1 MPGELKTDRQKIF
14 WLWVL
19 IFCVSLLVTGI
30 WRVWVWLQPQTALP
44 TQVQP
49 LVTPAPTALAPVT
62 IAPNKAAEEPSTQPV
77 TKAELPA
84 GLKLMIPVEGIK
96 PEQLR
101 DTFNDAR
108 AAGRTHNAIDIMA
121 ARGALVLAAADG
133 EVVRFFNS
141 EAGGIT
147 LYQLNQER
155 NVVFYYA
162 HLERYA
168 DGLLVGQQVKQGEV
182 IAYVGDTGNAGA
194 ENYHLHFAVWLIDD
208 PKRFWDGTNINPY
221 ELLKRR

>member
-1 MPGELKTDRQKIF
+1 MK
-14 WLWVL
+14 L
-19 IFCVSLLVTGI
+19 I
-30 WRVWVWLQPQTALP
+30 
-44 TQVQP
+44 
-49 LVTPAPTALAPVT
+49 
-62 IAPNKAAEEPSTQPV
+62 
-77 TKAELPA
+77 
-84 GLKLMIPVEGIK
+84 IPVQGIK
-96 PEQLR
+96 PDQLR

-108 AAGRTHNAIDIMA
+108 SAGRTHNAIDIMA
-121 ARGALVLAAADG
+121 ARGMPVLAAADG

-168 DGLLVGQQVKQGEV
+168 DGLSVGHQAKQGEV

-194 ENYHLHFAVWLIDD
+194 GNYHLHFAVWLIDD
-208 PKRFWDGTNINPY
+208 PKRFWAGTNINPY

>member
-1 MPGELKTDRQKIF
+1 MAINTDRQKIF

-19 IFCVSLLVTGI
+19 IFGAFLIVAGI
-30 WRVWVWLQPQTALP
+30 WRVWQWLQPQAAFP

-49 LVTPAPTALAPVT
+49 PVISAPAVPAPTTVAPS
-62 IAPNKAAEEPSTQPV
+62 KAAEEPSTQPM
-77 TKAELPA
+77 TEAELPA
-84 GLKLMIPVEGIK
+84 GVKLMIPVEGIK

-108 AAGRTHNAIDIMA
+108 SAGRTHNAIDIMA
-121 ARGALVLAAADG
+121 AGGTPVLATADG
-133 EVVRFFNS
+133 EVVRLFNS

-147 LYQLNQER
+147 LYQLNQAR

-168 DGLLVGQQVKQGEV
+168 DGLLVGRQVKQGEV

-194 ENYHLHFAVWLIDD
+194 GNYHLHFAVWLTDD
-208 PKRFWDGTNINPY
+208 PKRFWDGTNLNPY

>member
-1 MPGELKTDRQKIF
+1 MTIKTDRQKIF

-19 IFCVSLLVTGI
+19 IFGAFLIVAGFR
-30 WRVWVWLQPQTALP
+30 RVWLWLQPQVAFP
-44 TQVQP
+44 AQVQP
-49 LVTPAPTALAPVT
+49 LVTPAPTIPAPATV
-62 IAPNKAAEEPSTQPV
+62 APSKAAEEPSTQPL
-77 TKAELPA
+77 TEAKIPA
-84 GLKLMIPVEGIK
+84 GLKLIIPVQGIK

-108 AAGRTHNAIDIMA
+108 SAGRTHNAIDIMA
-121 ARGALVLAAADG
+121 PRAALVLAAADG

-168 DGLLVGQQVKQGEV
+168 DGLSVGHQAKQGEV
-182 IAYVGDTGNAGA
+182 VAYVGDTGNAGA
-194 ENYHLHFAVWLIDD
+194 GNYHLHFAVWLTDD
-208 PKRFWDGTNINPY
+208 PKRFWAGTNINPY